1 METINAYK
9 SFSRDISNE
18 ELLLITHKWKV
29 ELEFLEHELRFL
41 KHLLNSSI
49 YEKDTMNLFETLQLF
64 KKEIDNHNNERLIL
78 FDKILFYH
86 NQLINKIECDNV
98 SYDRFYLQL
107 HAKMTYHFDEFLKE
121 TKSLKLELFEYIQS
135 VVMA

>member
-49 YEKDTMNLFETLQLF
+49 YEKGTMNLFETLQLF
-64 KKEIDNHNNERLIL
+64 KEDIDNHDKERLIL
-78 FDKILFYH
+78 FDKINFYH

-107 HAKMTYHFDEFLKE
+107 HAKMTYHLDEFLKE
-121 TKSLKLELFEYIQS
+121 TKVLKLELFEFIQS
-135 VVMA
+135 VVMP

>member
-49 YEKDTMNLFETLQLF
+49 YEKGTMNLFETLQLF
-64 KKEIDNHNNERLIL
+64 KEDIDNHDKERLIL
-78 FDKILFYH
+78 FDKINFYH

-107 HAKMTYHFDEFLKE
+107 HAKMTYHLDEFLKE
-121 TKSLKLELFEYIQS
+121 TKVLKLELFEYIQS
-135 VVMA
+135 VVMP

>member
-1 METINAYK
+1 M
-9 SFSRDISNE
+9 
-18 ELLLITHKWKV
+18 LLITHKWKV

-49 YEKDTMNLFETLQLF
+49 YEKGTMNLFETLQLF
-64 KKEIDNHNNERLIL
+64 KEDIDNHDKERLIL
-78 FDKILFYH
+78 FDKINFYH

-107 HAKMTYHFDEFLKE
+107 HAKMTYHLDEFLKE
-121 TKSLKLELFEYIQS
+121 TKVLKLELFEFIQS
-135 VVMA
+135 VVMP

>member
-1 METINAYK
+1 METINTYK
-9 SFSRDISNE
+9 NFSREISNE

-29 ELEFLEHELRFL
+29 EFEFLEHELRFL

-64 KKEIDNHNNERLIL
+64 KEEIDNHEKQRLIL
-78 FDKILFYH
+78 LDKISFYH
-86 NQLINKIECDNV
+86 NQLINKIDCDNV

-107 HAKMTYHFDEFLKE
+107 HAKMTYHVDEFLKE

-135 VVMA
+135 VVIA

>member
-64 KKEIDNHNNERLIL
+64 KEDIDNHDKERLIL
-78 FDKILFYH
+78 FDKINFYH

-107 HAKMTYHFDEFLKE
+107 HAKMTYHLDEFLKE
-121 TKSLKLELFEYIQS
+121 TKVLKLELFEYIQS
-135 VVMA
+135 VVMP

>member
-29 ELEFLEHELRFL
+29 ELEFLEHELSFL

-64 KKEIDNHNNERLIL
+64 KEDIDNHDKERLIL
-78 FDKILFYH
+78 FDKINFYH

-107 HAKMTYHFDEFLKE
+107 HAKMTYHLDEFLKE
-121 TKSLKLELFEYIQS
+121 TKVLKLELFEFIQS
-135 VVMA
+135 VVMP

>member
-29 ELEFLEHELRFL
+29 ELEFLEHELHFL

-49 YEKDTMNLFETLQLF
+49 YEKDTMNLFETLQLYIE
-64 KKEIDNHNNERLIL
+64 EIDNHDKERLIL

-107 HAKMTYHFDEFLKE
+107 HAKMTHNYDAFLKE
-121 TKSLKLELFEYIQS
+121 TKSLKLELFEYLQS
-135 VVMA
+135 VILV

>member
-1 METINAYK
+1 METLNAYK
-9 SFSRDISNE
+9 NFSRDISNE

-29 ELEFLEHELRFL
+29 ELEFLKHELRFL

-64 KKEIDNHNNERLIL
+64 KEEIDNNEKERLIL
-78 FDKILFYH
+78 FDKINFYH
-86 NQLINKIECDNV
+86 NQLLNKIECDNI
-98 SYDRFYLQL
+98 SYDRFYRQL
-107 HAKMTYHFDEFLKE
+107 HAKITYHFDEFLKE